1 MGTRTKKTKGLISRM
16 FMVLESFFETECQKV
31 MNPVNISYLISH
43 NTGMV
48 QQYYK
53 PTEDVLLQDYLK
65 AIDVLTINEEFRLNK
80 QVQELKQRNDYQ
92 KYLTDKKID
101 EKDEQIRKHSSRLEE
116 YHEIQ
121 QEDRIMSKQ
130 LMRNISD
137 INKKLEELEI
147 IGKEQRRLNKEYEYI
162 SFEDT
167 NEDNLKINDEKF
179 DKMLQ
184 TPRQR
189 IKKTG
194 RTRTTYFTNNR

>member
-1 MGTRTKKTKGLISRM
+1 
-16 FMVLESFFETECQKV
+16 MVLESFFETECQKV
-31 MNPVNISYLISH
+31 MNPVNISYLISP